1 MDTQALGLTDLVL
14 PFHQKK
20 DALLEDLTPSS
31 LFFLPLSFLFP
42 LPPSLLLRL
51 LLFRPLC
58 SPSLT
63 ISRPLSSFLF
73 ARPRD
78 PHTPL
83 LLQWPLV
90 PLSAR
95 SRQAHLL
102 SCFLLLLLLIHHHHH
117 HHRNNNNNH
126 HHPAASPRPS
136 IIVSPPLAA
145 GQHQVH
151 FLSYSSFRSSERARG
166 LLSLPELTRDSL
178 LLSTPR
184 FDSAV

>member
-1 MDTQALGLTDLVL
+1 MDTRALGLTDLLL

-31 LFFLPLSFLFP
+31 LFFLPLSFL
-42 LPPSLLLRL
+42 LLLLRL

-102 SCFLLLLLLIHHHHH
+102 SCFLLLLLLTHHHHL
-117 HHRNNNNNH
+117 NNNNH

-145 GQHQVH
+145 GQRQVH
-151 FLSYSSFRSSERARG
+151 LLSYSSSNSIE
-166 LLSLPELTRDSL
+166 
-178 LLSTPR
+178 
-184 FDSAV
+184 

>member
-1 MDTQALGLTDLVL
+1 MDTRVLGLTDLLL

-31 LFFLPLSFLFP
+31 LFFLPLSFLF
-42 LPPSLLLRL
+42 LLLRL

-102 SCFLLLLLLIHHHHH
+102 SCFLLLLLLTHHHHL
-117 HHRNNNNNH
+117 NNNNH

-145 GQHQVH
+145 GQRQVH
-151 FLSYSSFRSSERARG
+151 LLSYSSSNSIE
-166 LLSLPELTRDSL
+166 
-178 LLSTPR
+178 
-184 FDSAV
+184 

>member
-1 MDTQALGLTDLVL
+1 MTDLVVL

-31 LFFLPLSFLFP
+31 LFSPSLFP
-42 LPPSLLLRL
+42 LPPLPSYSRL

-102 SCFLLLLLLIHHHHH
+102 SCFLLLLLLIHHHHNH
-117 HHRNNNNNH
+117 HQQQQPSPPSGIAGAQHHRFTTTRRRST
-126 HHPAASPRPS
+126 P
-136 IIVSPPLAA
+136 SPPP
-145 GQHQVH
+145 
-151 FLSYSSFRSSERARG
+151 FLFFRFND
-166 LLSLPELTRDSL
+166 LSK
-178 LLSTPR
+178 
-184 FDSAV
+184 

>member
-1 MDTQALGLTDLVL
+1 MDTRGPRFDGPRRP
-14 PFHQKK
+14 PFPP
-20 DALLEDLTPSS
+20 EEGRSPRGSYS
-31 LFFLPLSFLFP
+31 FLPLL
-42 LPPSLLLRL
+42 SLSLSSSSYSRL

-102 SCFLLLLLLIHHHHH
+102 SCFLLLLLLIHHHH
-117 HHRNNNNNH
+117 NH
-126 HHPAASPRPS
+126 HQQQQP
-136 IIVSPPLAA
+136 SPPSGIA
-145 GQHQVH
+145 GAHR
-151 FLSYSSFRSSERARG
+151 FTT
-166 LLSLPELTRDSL
+166 TRRR
-178 LLSTPR
+178 STPSPPPFLFFR
-184 FDSAV
+184 FNDLSK